1 MDSSAARSARGRR
14 GVVLAQDLGTHPRR
28 AAVRAG
34 LVQVHPGAFVAE
46 TQPIDVPM
54 LLAAVRSTR
63 GDRNWV
69 VMGAAAL
76 WLHGVARCP
85 DSLLLGVP
93 LGHKLDAAPP
103 VLVRRVAASVLRAS
117 RPLRGVDVVAL
128 EVAVIQVARTAG
140 HDEVRDLVEDLV
152 RSRRTTLTRLR
163 ARCRRGFGGST
174 RVRAVCDELAGGSM
188 DADVRRLQRALESLG
203 VTGLEPETQFT
214 NAQGTT
220 AYADLL
226 HRPTMTVI
234 EVDGMVAH
242 LVRERFRADRR
253 RDRWMRR
260 EHGATTLRV
269 DVLEVREDVEA
280 LAAELA
286 WFLLPQAA
294 SA

>member
-1 MDSSAARSARGRR
+1 
-14 GVVLAQDLGTHPRR
+14 
-28 AAVRAG
+28 
-34 LVQVHPGAFVAE
+34 
-46 TQPIDVPM
+46 
-54 LLAAVRSTR
+54 
-63 GDRNWV
+63 
-69 VMGAAAL
+69 
-76 WLHGVARCP
+76 
-85 DSLLLGVP
+85 
-93 LGHKLDAAPP
+93 
-103 VLVRRVAASVLRAS
+103 
-117 RPLRGVDVVAL
+117 
-128 EVAVIQVARTAG
+128 
-140 HDEVRDLVEDLV
+140 
-152 RSRRTTLTRLR
+152 
-163 ARCRRGFGGST
+163 
-174 RVRAVCDELAGGSM
+174 M